1 MYTITQEIKNKL
13 IGLTLLNEIINFQT
27 YFNVVPT
34 DDSVS
39 AVPSGDDLLIT
50 EYLQNLRIKG
60 LLRIEKG
67 QYVPTNE
74 GRNEVVNMY
83 AKYYEYLKM
92 FDIYCAV
99 DLTAGEFAFE
109 SRNEDFTEDEWKE
122 FVDNPRF
129 SDIRV
134 AIAEI
139 KKIDPIEIVYM
150 SFLNEGRLECA
161 GQDWQFNLTSDPIWN
176 EIETICNTAVRGSY
190 LEEQGV
196 VKDIVEKGT
205 TLSIQILKES
215 EEMET
220 EYDGEEVVETVTT
233 EYVDIV
239 EMPYYE
245 DYYWDSYYDP
255 YYVSPVWIAAAV
267 VLW

>member
-1 MYTITQEIKNKL
+1 MYTITQSIKDKL

-27 YFNVVPT
+27 YFDVVPE
-34 DDSVS
+34 
-39 AVPSGDDLLIT
+39 GDNLLIAS
-50 EYLQNLRIKG
+50 YLENLMVKG
-60 LLRIEKG
+60 LLREEKG

-83 AKYYEYLKM
+83 GKYYEYLKM

-109 SRNEDFTEDEWKE
+109 SRNEDYTKDEWKS
-122 FVDNPRF
+122 FVDSPRF

-150 SFLNEGRLECA
+150 SFLNEGRLECT
-161 GQDWQFNLTSDPIWN
+161 GDDWQYNLTSDPIWN

-196 VKDIVEKGT
+196 VQDIVEKGT
-205 TLSIQILKES
+205 ALSIQILKEAEDVDKEYS
-215 EEMET
+215 SNEEDDVIDET
-220 EYDGEEVVETVTT
+220 VETVTTT

-255 YYVSPVWIAAAV
+255 YYVSPLWLAAAV